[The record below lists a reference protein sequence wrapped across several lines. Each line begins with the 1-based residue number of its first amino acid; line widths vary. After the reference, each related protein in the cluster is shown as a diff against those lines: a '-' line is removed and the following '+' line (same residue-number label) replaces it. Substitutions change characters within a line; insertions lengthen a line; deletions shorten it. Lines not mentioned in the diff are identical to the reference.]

1 MASYPKRDVV
11 EFTDLFVDFQ
21 TETSGLIGRDRYV
34 ESFEMPSARIAN
46 YQSTPC
52 RKEHP
57 SRLESKTAAK
67 PCTGLIM
74 VSQLLAPKKKAMAG
88 VVAQL
93 RQINVEIA
101 PNCIKQQATAKAAS
115 SLSEKPC
122 SKTSFTEKTSGKVDR
137 GRLVVIIACLM
148 KEDMFAFC
156 TGK

>member
-57 SRLESKTAAK
+57 SRLESKAAAK
-67 PCTGLIM
+67 PCTGFSI
-74 VSQLLAPKKKAMAG
+74 VGTKKKAMAG